1 MAETPLLT
9 RQVDLRQVVT
19 FAQNLLAAVR
29 GAAGKV
35 DMLAILR
42 AGVHAECPQCHLRL
56 FGEDVLALA
65 GSEAPQAEVS
75 PKLHRLAQG
84 FCGRQGCEALFYE
97 FTFEP
102 APPVDWS
109 VVLAQVDSAV
119 APETGEVATAAAEVA
134 NSKAAA
140 KKRTRLRVLA
150 GLAVVVLLLLA
161 RHLMT
166 GGTIPFLRE
175 PRHFTADPKSVPHL
189 GETGA
194 PPPAPATNQA
204 RTFRAAP

>member
-1 MAETPLLT
+1 MPETPVLT
-9 RQVDLRQVVT
+9 RQVDLRLAVA
-19 FAQNLLAAVR
+19 FAQSLVAAVR
-29 GAAGKV
+29 SVAGSADV
-35 DMLAILR
+35 LAILR

-102 APPVDWS
+102 APPLDWS
-109 VVLAQVDSAV
+109 VVLAQVDGAV
-119 APETGEVATAAAEVA
+119 TPEASDAGAAEAVLA
-134 NSKAAA
+134 DQKAIAQ
-140 KKRTRLRVLA
+140 KRARRRVLL
-150 GLAVVVLLLLA
+150 GLAVVLLLLLA

-175 PRHFTADPKSVPHL
+175 PRHFTADPASVPHL
-189 GETGA
+189 GETDA
-194 PPPAPATNQA
+194 PPPSPTTNKV
-204 RTFRAAP
+204 RTFRATP

>member
-1 MAETPLLT
+1 MPETPVLT
-9 RQVDLRQVVT
+9 RQVDLRLAVA
-19 FAQNLLAAVR
+19 FAQSLVAAVR
-29 GAAGKV
+29 SAAGSA
-35 DMLAILR
+35 DALAILR
-42 AGVHAECPQCHLRL
+42 SGVHAECPQCHLRL

-84 FCGRQGCEALFYE
+84 FCGRQDCEALFYE
-97 FTFEP
+97 FTFDP
-102 APPVDWS
+102 APPVDWAA
-109 VVLAQVDSAV
+109 VLAQVDGAV
-119 APETGEVATAAAEVA
+119 TPEASEAGAAETA
-134 NSKAAA
+134 LADQKAIA

-150 GLAVVVLLLLA
+150 GLAVVLLLLLA

-175 PRHFTADPKSVPHL
+175 PRRFTADPASLPHL

-194 PPPAPATNQA
+194 PPPSPATNKA